1 MTMVHDYRLFGL
13 SLRSELPLPEL
24 GESASGAA
32 ADVRISIDS
41 ALGGVDGGQVIAI
54 DGVATYAVI
63 GGRHIIV
70 RPEPGA
76 ATQNVRLYLLGSA
89 MGMLLH
95 QRGVLPLHAN
105 AIDIDGRAV
114 AFAGPSGSGKST
126 LALWFADHG
135 YRVIADDVCAIRIDD
150 AGRPMVSPGIPRLR
164 LWREA
169 IEASGRSVE
178 GFERSYAGDES
189 FDKYDVPGERLVD
202 RSPDR
207 SLAALYFLKRGQR
220 FAIEP
225 LGGVDAAEAVFANTY
240 RGQYVARAHNAGA
253 HLQASMALIG
263 ATPLFWVTRRW
274 GFDQLHDEAEAIARH
289 AADIAARSLA
299 AAA

>member
-1 MTMVHDYRLFGL
+1 MTMVHHHELFGL
-13 SLRSELPLPEL
+13 SLRSQLPLPEL
-24 GESASGAA
+24 GESVSGGA
-32 ADVRISIDS
+32 ADVRISIDPE
-41 ALGGVDGGQVIAI
+41 LDVVDGGQAIAVEGI
-54 DGVATYAVI
+54 ATYAVI

-105 AIDIDGRAV
+105 AIDVGGRVV

-135 YRVIADDVCAIRIDD
+135 HRVIADDVCAIRIDD

-169 IEASGRSVE
+169 IEASGRSVA

-189 FDKYDVPGERLVD
+189 FDKYDMPGDRLVG
-202 RSPDR
+202 RSRDR
-207 SLAALYFLKRGQR
+207 SLAALYILERGQR

-240 RGQYVARAHNAGA
+240 RGHYVARAKNAGA
-253 HLQASMALIG
+253 HLRASMALIG
-263 ATPLFWVTRRW
+263 TTPLFRVTRCW
-274 GFDQLHDEAEAIARH
+274 GFERLHEEAEAIARH

-299 AAA
+299 AA